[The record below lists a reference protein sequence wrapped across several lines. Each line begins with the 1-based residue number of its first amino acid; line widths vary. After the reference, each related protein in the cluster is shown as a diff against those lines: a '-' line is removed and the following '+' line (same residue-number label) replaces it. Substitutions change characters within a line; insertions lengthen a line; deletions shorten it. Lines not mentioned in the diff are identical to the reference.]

1 MAVSAA
7 PCVERKKL
15 MEESTDTVGSSPMLQ
30 HIAVQ
35 DEAAAV
41 ADQDSA
47 AYVMKSLDFDGDT
60 IIDTKYVLKGGT
72 QTVTVKDGEW
82 LELFAAV
89 ATPAE

>member
-1 MAVSAA
+1 MCIRDSVYAI
-7 PCVERKKL
+7 
-15 MEESTDTVGSSPMLQ
+15 T
-30 HIAVQ
+30 VQ

>member
-1 MAVSAA
+1 MN
-7 PCVERKKL
+7 
-15 MEESTDTVGSSPMLQ
+15 
-30 HIAVQ
+30 
-35 DEAAAV
+35 
-41 ADQDSA
+41 
-47 AYVMKSLDFDGDT
+47 SLDVDGDT

>member
-1 MAVSAA
+1 MG
-7 PCVERKKL
+7 
-15 MEESTDTVGSSPMLQ
+15 TDIPAGAYAIT
-30 HIAVQ
+30 VQ
-35 DEAAAV
+35 DEAADV

-47 AYVMKSLDFDGDT
+47 AYVMNSLNFDGDT